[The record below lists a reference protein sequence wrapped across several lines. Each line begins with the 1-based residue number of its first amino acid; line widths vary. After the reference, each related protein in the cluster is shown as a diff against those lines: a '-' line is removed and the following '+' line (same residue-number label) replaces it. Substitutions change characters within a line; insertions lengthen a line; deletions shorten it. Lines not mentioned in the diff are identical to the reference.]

1 MFDRLSIDPG
11 HRTLGELIQ
20 ERQWAVEE
28 ISRLHKEV
36 TRLNARRDGASK
48 RPNVNQ
54 DTLPAGP
61 DDSFAGR
68 RLLRLAGL
76 QTLGRFSRAKGSFRI
91 ASITDARRCG
101 GARQTSLPG

>member
-28 ISRLHKEV
+28 TSRVHKEV

-61 DDSFAGR
+61 DDIRRSPPAATRGRQKAGW
-68 RLLRLAGL
+68 LLSINDL
-76 QTLGRFSRAKGSFRI
+76 QTHERRAVSGSH
-91 ASITDARRCG
+91 
-101 GARQTSLPG
+101 